1 MLASMVTAYI
11 QAIEPPTVPTVVFQF
26 NPQTIQINFQGMW
39 GEWHQSSTGGPQ
51 PQWRGIQADQ
61 ISVPL
66 TLDMF
71 SLPKPGFGID
81 VTIDS
86 LRALCMPTE
95 ISKASGQPM
104 PPIVCFGWGPNII
117 LPRAIVKGVNVTYK
131 RFLLG
136 IPIRADVTVQL
147 GAVPLPAPLGA
158 MNPTSGGLAPHRTH
172 TVSAGDTLPSIAFAA
187 YGNPNRWRAIA
198 EVNNIDD
205 PMRLR
210 VGTVV
215 RVPDKNTAKA
225 LS

>member
-1 MLASMVTAYI
+1 MMASMVTAYI
-11 QAIEPPTVPTVVFQF
+11 QAIEPPVLPPVSFQF
-26 NPQTIQINFQGMW
+26 NPAQIQIKFDGMW
-39 GEWHQSSTGGPQ
+39 GQWRQSSTGGPQ
-51 PQWRGIQADQ
+51 PTWQGIKPDQ

-71 SLPKPGFGID
+71 SLPKPGFLINM
-81 VTIDS
+81 TIDT
-86 LRALCMPTE
+86 LRAMCLPTE
-95 ISKASGQPM
+95 ISKAMGRPM
-104 PPIVCFGWGPNII
+104 PPIVMFGWGPNII
-117 LPRAIVKGVNVTYK
+117 LPRAIVNGVTITYK

-136 IPIRADVTVQL
+136 VPIRADVQVSL

-158 MNPTSGGLAPHRTH
+158 MNPTSGGLAPERTH
-172 TVSAGDTLPSIAFAA
+172 TVTAGDTLPSIAFAA

-210 VGTVV
+210 IGHVL
-215 RVPDKNTAKA
+215 RVPDKHAASA